1 MCYDMFMAQENTI
14 TDMIMAMLMSGRSTR
29 VYRKILWERLQ
40 ERKKYSRQTY
50 NQALYRLDKSG
61 HIILNKEDI
70 ELIKK
75 YSAKKASEWIVRT
88 KKPLN
93 IGKVLVAFDIPE
105 TKRKDRNWLRRQLKD
120 WDFKM
125 VQQSLWLGNGPLPA
139 EFYSHI
145 NLLGIKNNIKVF
157 KVSKKQT

>member
-1 MCYDMFMAQENTI
+1 MQSIETLIQARWVVPIVPRNQVLDHHSIAI
-14 TDMIMAMLMSGRSTR
+14 DHG
-29 VYRKILWERLQ
+29 KIIDVLPTSSAE
-40 ERKKYSRQTY
+40 
-50 NQALYRLDKSG
+50 
-61 HIILNKEDI
+61 
-70 ELIKK
+70 KK

-105 TKRKDRNWLRRQLKD
+105 SKRKDRNWLRQQLKN
-120 WDFKM
+120 WEFTM